1 KVLNQK
7 PFFHFLNLEGRQKK
21 GRVMLVKFGFLL
33 LVISFVFLSNNT
45 LGQQQQDDDNDD
57 DDSAVYIVTLKQ
69 PPIVHLFE
77 EQELKQI
84 RHQHKKSKFTPK
96 LKPRNNSR
104 KRHGKS
110 KIPSVAQ
117 SHDSF
122 LRKTLKGE
130 KYIKLYSYHYL
141 INGFALFVS
150 SQQAEKLSMRREVA
164 NIVLDY
170 SVRTATTYTPQ
181 FMGLPQGAWVKE
193 GGYEIA
199 GEGIVIGF
207 IDTGIDPNH
216 PSFNDNDSK
225 RSYPIPKHFS
235 GVCEVTPDFP
245 SGSCNKK
252 LIGARHFAQS
262 AVTRGIFNSSEE
274 YASPFDGDGHGT
286 HTASVAAGNHG
297 VPVIVSNHNFGYA
310 SGIAPRAFISVYK
323 ALYKSFGGFA
333 ADVVAAIDQAA
344 QDGVDILS
352 LSITPNRKPPGV
364 ATFFNPIDMALLS
377 AVKAGIFVVQAAGN
391 TGPAPK
397 SMSSFSPW
405 IFTVGASSHDRVY
418 SNSLI
423 LGNNVTIQG
432 MGFAIPT
439 DDGKMYK
446 MISAFHAL
454 NKSTSVD
461 KDMYVGECQ
470 DNENYDQDL
479 VSGNL
484 LICSYSARFILGI
497 STIKQALDVAKN
509 LSAIGV
515 VFYIDPYVL
524 GFEINPTPMDMPG
537 IIIPSVEDSKTLL
550 KYYNSSLQ
558 RDGTTK
564 EIVSFG
570 AVASIGGGLNANFS
584 NRAPK
589 VMYYSARGP
598 DPEDNSFNDADIL
611 KPNLVAP
618 GNSIWGAWSSV
629 STDSTEF
636 EGEKFAMMSGTSMAA
651 PHVAGVAALIK
662 QTYPQFTPSQMAS
675 ALSTTALLNDNKGGP
690 IMAQRTYS
698 NPDQSLYTATPF
710 DMGSGFVNATT
721 ALDPGLVFDT
731 SFEDYMSFLCG
742 INGSDPV
749 VFNYTGFRCAANN
762 TTISGF
768 DLNLPS
774 ITVSTLS
781 GTQIFQRSMRN
792 IAGNETYNVGWSP
805 PYGVSMKV
813 SPTQFSIA
821 MGETQVLSVTLTA
834 TKNSSSSS
842 FGRLGLFGNTGRIVN
857 IPVTVIAK
865 IASS

>member
-1 KVLNQK
+1 
-7 PFFHFLNLEGRQKK
+7 
-21 GRVMLVKFGFLL
+21 MLVRFGFLL
-33 LVISFVFLSNNT
+33 LVISFVFLSNNI
-45 LGQQQQDDDNDD
+45 LGQQQDGNDNED

-84 RHQHKKSKFTPK
+84 RHQHKKSKFAPK
-96 LKPRNNSR
+96 LKSRNNSR
-104 KRHGKS
+104 KHHRKS
-110 KIPSVAQ
+110 KIPSIAQ

-262 AVTRGIFNSSEE
+262 AVTRGIFNSSED
-274 YASPFDGDGHGT
+274 YTSPFDGDGHGT

-432 MGFAIPT
+432 IGFAIPT

-470 DNENYDQDL
+470 DYENYDQDL
-479 VSGNL
+479 VLGNL
-484 LICSYSARFILGI
+484 LICSYSARFVLGL
-497 STIKQALDVAKN
+497 STIKQALDVAKK

-570 AVASIGGGLNANFS
+570 AVASIEGGLNANFS

-662 QTYPQFTPSQMAS
+662 QTFPQFTPSQIAS

-690 IMAQRTYS
+690 IMAQQSYS

-710 DMGSGFVNATT
+710 DMGSGFVNATA

-749 VFNYTGFRCAANN
+749 VFNYTGFRCSANN

-842 FGRLGLFGNTGRIVN
+842 FGRIGLFGNTGHIVN
-857 IPVTVIAK
+857 IPITVIAK

>member
-1 KVLNQK
+1 
-7 PFFHFLNLEGRQKK
+7 
-21 GRVMLVKFGFLL
+21 MLVRFGFLL
-33 LVISFVFLSNNT
+33 LVISFVFLSNNI
-45 LGQQQQDDDNDD
+45 LGQQQDGNDNED

-84 RHQHKKSKFTPK
+84 RHQHKKSKFAPK

-104 KRHGKS
+104 KHHGKS
-110 KIPSVAQ
+110 KIPSIAQ

-193 GGYEIA
+193 GGFEIA
-199 GEGIVIGF
+199 GEGVVIGF
-207 IDTGIDPNH
+207 VDTGIDPNH

-323 ALYKSFGGFA
+323 ALYKNFGGFA

-344 QDGVDILS
+344 QDGIDILS

-432 MGFAIPT
+432 IGFAIPT
-439 DDGKMYK
+439 NDGKMYK

-454 NKSTSVD
+454 NKSTTVD

-470 DNENYDQDL
+470 DYENFDQDL

-484 LICSYSARFILGI
+484 LICSYSARFVLGL

-570 AVASIGGGLNANFS
+570 AVASIEGGLNANFS

-636 EGEKFAMMSGTSMAA
+636 EGKNRGFF
-651 PHVAGVAALIK
+651 
-662 QTYPQFTPSQMAS
+662 YDF
-675 ALSTTALLNDNKGGP
+675 
-690 IMAQRTYS
+690 S
-698 NPDQSLYTATPF
+698 NF
-710 DMGSGFVNATT
+710 D
-721 ALDPGLVFDT
+721 
-731 SFEDYMSFLCG
+731 
-742 INGSDPV
+742 
-749 VFNYTGFRCAANN
+749 
-762 TTISGF
+762 
-768 DLNLPS
+768 
-774 ITVSTLS
+774 
-781 GTQIFQRSMRN
+781 
-792 IAGNETYNVGWSP
+792 
-805 PYGVSMKV
+805 
-813 SPTQFSIA
+813 
-821 MGETQVLSVTLTA
+821 
-834 TKNSSSSS
+834 
-842 FGRLGLFGNTGRIVN
+842 
-857 IPVTVIAK
+857 
-865 IASS
+865 